1 MFHAL
6 CNVPWSALPSQS
18 YRLSPPI
25 ALGHR
30 RSSTQTEPILFRV
43 DCQPSVLALPSLPL
57 HPVTLRPSATMP
69 TTLSIPHLPS
79 NYRLH
84 IALFTSVTNAAHLHS
99 QLLAKN
105 AEYEY
110 AFIEP
115 SILVSHLQPI
125 SAGFRAIH
133 DLLDPDV
140 GLRTPNVHSETV
152 FSLSPT
158 HNITDSYRRFGISPS
173 STSVLAIKIL
183 DTSLASYSESSTLER
198 LASIVEGTE
207 VNFDTKEIRKLTDLS
222 KVKKYYK
229 LKDLGYVDQ
238 LYKKKGRTIEEKS
251 EEQAWRDLEGAVL
264 GAMALRSLV

>member
-1 MFHAL
+1 
-6 CNVPWSALPSQS
+6 
-18 YRLSPPI
+18 
-25 ALGHR
+25 
-30 RSSTQTEPILFRV
+30 
-43 DCQPSVLALPSLPL
+43 
-57 HPVTLRPSATMP
+57 MP
-69 TTLSIPHLPS
+69 TTLSLPHLPS
-79 NYRLH
+79 SYRLH
-84 IALFTSVTNAAHLHS
+84 IALFTSVGNAAHLHS

-105 AEYEY
+105 PEYEY

-125 SAGFRAIH
+125 SACFRAIH

-173 STSVLAIKIL
+173 STAVLAIKIL
-183 DTSLASYSESSTLER
+183 DTSLASYSESDTLDR

-207 VNFDTKEIRKLTDLS
+207 VEFATGEIRKLTDLS

-229 LKDLGYVDQ
+229 LKDMGYVDQ
-238 LYKKKGRTIEEKS
+238 LYKKKGRTAEEKS
-251 EEQAWRDLEGAVL
+251 EEETWRDLEVAVL